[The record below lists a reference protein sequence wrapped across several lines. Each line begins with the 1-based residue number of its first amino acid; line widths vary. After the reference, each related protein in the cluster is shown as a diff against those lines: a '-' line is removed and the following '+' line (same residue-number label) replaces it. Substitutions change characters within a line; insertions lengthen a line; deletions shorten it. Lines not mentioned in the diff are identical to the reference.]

1 MYAAEGG
8 AAEPGS
14 ENIHHFVRSRNG
26 SSERDRL
33 FSTGGTD
40 VVIAHVVP
48 GQDYLRDRAPHVVEE
63 LLGDDALE
71 DAELNGI
78 AKAPQRLVK
87 LSAAFIIGDVIC
99 NDNEHGQRSEVRGRK
114 SEVRDQRRR
123 TTSFM
128 RARKLFASVLAAF
141 IRPAVL
147 RRCRPANSIIRWVTT
162 SGNEGGG
169 TTRPSGLNV

>member
-78 AKAPQRLVK
+78 AKAPQRLVE

-99 NDNEHGQRSEVRGRK
+99 NDDEHGQGHRSEVRGRR
-114 SEVRDQRRR
+114 SA
-123 TTSFM
+123 TSNGLLHSAEKAFCFGAGGFYS
-128 RARKLFASVLAAF
+128 ARGLAAM
-141 IRPAVL
+141 P
-147 RRCRPANSIIRWVTT
+147 
-162 SGNEGGG
+162 GGELDYSLG
-169 TTRPSGLNV
+169 DDLGQ